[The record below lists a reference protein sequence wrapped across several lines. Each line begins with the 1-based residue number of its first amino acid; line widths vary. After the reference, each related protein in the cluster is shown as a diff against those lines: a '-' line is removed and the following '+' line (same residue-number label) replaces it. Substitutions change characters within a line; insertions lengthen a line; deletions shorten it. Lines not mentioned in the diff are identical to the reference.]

1 MSKPTAKLLLLVLL
15 FPTCVSAQ
23 EMAPLVDEPVCNDE
37 FAKFL
42 VDQQVSESRSVTET
56 DKRVRI
62 LTKSA
67 DFLWRFDQ
75 PRAREYFTEAY
86 KVATDRFNEMGFEK
100 KEEKGVTRLLPDH
113 RFEVVK
119 AIAKHD
125 SKWAQRLTEDLLKE
139 YEKAAAERKGL
150 DKSREVNDVANI
162 AVEVASTDRA
172 LSLYLFRRLMRE
184 PLDFHWFWA
193 LYGVHRKDPQFAASL
208 YDEVLRNYANAE
220 PRRLLH
226 LSGFPFGRDRL
237 FGYDSTNYSVSVPE
251 NFPPNVAA
259 QARFIDT
266 FLRRSDSYAS
276 DPNNLAVIPEQYQQP
291 DSVHIV
297 TALNELESIIV
308 QSFPQFLSRL
318 GVARAKAFGM
328 LSDKNK
334 EAMGE
339 RDKWRSS
346 LSRSFED
353 RIAELEKADEEGKLT
368 DAMIAQTLV
377 SPIRTEEHFKLIQP
391 WIDKITEAEGREAA
405 WGYFWFIRGRLAVK
419 EKRFADAE
427 EFAEKIREIDE
438 RAILMFDIAEKQLAD
453 VNDSATAYQTLANVA
468 KLARSSEDSLGRVR
482 VHLGLANLYE
492 KFNHG
497 FAISELS
504 EAVGTANKVRDED
517 LLASFVRRRVKVK
530 DFMFFTSFG
539 VPGYGLE
546 ETFATLSKTDFSLP
560 LSNAKA
566 IQDNYYRTLAV
577 IAIARN
583 CIDRPKAREKTG
595 Q

>member
-1 MSKPTAKLLLLVLL
+1 MSKTAPLLLLLAFFL
-15 FPTCVSAQ
+15 SHTAFGQDT
-23 EMAPLVDEPVCNDE
+23 EAPIDDHVCNDD
-37 FAKFL
+37 FAKLL
-42 VDQQVSESRSVTET
+42 VDQQVTESRSVAET

-67 DFLWRFDQ
+67 DFLWKFDQ
-75 PRAREYFTEAY
+75 ARAREYFTEAY
-86 KVATDRFNEMGFEK
+86 KVATERFKELGFEK
-100 KEEKGVTRLLPDH
+100 TEEKGVTSLVPDH

-119 AIAKHD
+119 VIAKHD
-125 SKWAQRLTEDLLKE
+125 SKWAQRLTEELLKE

-162 AVEVASTDRA
+162 AVEMASTDRA

-184 PLDFHWFWA
+184 RLDFHWFWA
-193 LYGVHRKDPQFAASL
+193 LYGVHRKDPHFAALL

-276 DPNNLAVIPEQYQQP
+276 DPNNLAIVPEQYQQP
-291 DSVHIV
+291 DAVHIV
-297 TALNELESIIV
+297 TALNELEPIIV

-318 GVARAKAFGM
+318 GLARAKAFGM

-334 EAMGE
+334 ESIGE

-346 LSRSFED
+346 LSRSFEE

-377 SPIRTEEHFKLIQP
+377 SPIRTEEHFKLMQP
-391 WIDKITEAEGREAA
+391 WIHKITEAEGRDGA

-453 VNDSATAYQTLANVA
+453 VNDAATVYQTLADVA
-468 KLARSSEDSLGRVR
+468 KLARSSDDSLGKIR

-546 ETFATLSKTDFSLP
+546 ETFASLSKTDFSLP

-566 IQDNYYRTLAV
+566 IDDKYYRTLAV
-577 IAIARN
+577 IAIAKN
-583 CIDRPKAREKTG
+583 CIDRPKKKEKAG